1 MARHYVLCFIH
12 PAGFQR
18 GDVNHAGQLRAL
30 QTAPVRLVDTE
41 TESASPALT
50 LAAGTGLAGETTQEL
65 RCVSVPFHIY
75 GALPP
80 PSPVC

>member
-30 QTAPVRLVDTE
+30 QTAPVRLVDTDLRAE
-41 TESASPALT
+41 TEFVSPALT
-50 LAAGTGLAGETTQEL
+50 LAAGTGLAGETT
-65 RCVSVPFHIY
+65 
-75 GALPP
+75 
-80 PSPVC
+80 